1 MSDDIQVFVK
11 DTNSKQ
17 KTIKISQKAHLS
29 NLKYEIENTF
39 EKTFERLVFGG
50 VNLDDS
56 KNDKTLEELGIKEF
70 SSIQGIIRLRGG
82 Q

>member
-29 NLKYEIENTF
+29 NLKYEIENAF